1 MCTER
6 LLARP
11 QKSDLASGCTPS
23 SAHSTRPGR
32 RRCILALPG
41 AARAAGLGGFM
52 EGRAAEKVRR
62 VVDIGLTVASDRRA
76 PTVQAFQVC
85 RGPADSLKV
94 DTLLMCC
101 IPSNGTESQPAGRR
115 GNPGGGE
122 RAHNFWQKEGT
133 RFFPIILKA
142 AIEHCHRRRLYNLP
156 DSCKI

>member
-1 MCTER
+1 
-6 LLARP
+6 
-11 QKSDLASGCTPS
+11 
-23 SAHSTRPGR
+23 
-32 RRCILALPG
+32 
-41 AARAAGLGGFM
+41 M

-115 GNPGGGE
+115 GGGL
-122 RAHNFWQKEGT
+122 
-133 RFFPIILKA
+133 IIFG
-142 AIEHCHRRRLYNLP
+142 RRREL
-156 DSCKI
+156 DFSRIFVSCDRKCINRPQCCPVDLSQALAT